1 MAKTFRLEILTL
13 RRTTYTG
20 MVISVV
26 APGAKGRFGVLVRH
40 APMISSLE
48 TGLLKIREPAGKEV
62 SAFVGE
68 GFLMVEE
75 DNVVILASR
84 AEIAHEIDVQRAM
97 ASRDRAL
104 TRLREKPPGLDIAR
118 AEASLARALARLKV
132 AGKS

>member
-1 MAKTFRLEILTL
+1 MVKTFRLEILTL
-13 RRTTYTG
+13 KRTTYAG
-20 MVISVV
+20 MVISVI

-48 TGLLKIREPAGKEV
+48 SGALKIREPAGKEV

-68 GFLMVEE
+68 GFLMVEK

-84 AEIAHEIDVQRAM
+84 AEMAHQIDVERAL

-104 TRLREKPPGLDIAR
+104 TRLKEKPPGLDIAR
-118 AEASLARALARLKV
+118 AETSLQRALARLKV
-132 AGKS
+132 AGPP

>member
-13 RRTTYTG
+13 KSTTYTG
-20 MVISVV
+20 MVISVI

-40 APMISSLE
+40 ASMISSLE
-48 TGLLKIREPAGKEV
+48 TGALKIREPAGKEA

-68 GFLMVEE
+68 GFLMVEK

-84 AEIAHEIDVQRAM
+84 AEMAHEIDVERAI

-104 TRLREKPPGLDIAR
+104 TRLKEKPAGLDIAR
-118 AEASLARALARLKV
+118 AEASLHRALARLKV
-132 AGKS
+132 AGPP